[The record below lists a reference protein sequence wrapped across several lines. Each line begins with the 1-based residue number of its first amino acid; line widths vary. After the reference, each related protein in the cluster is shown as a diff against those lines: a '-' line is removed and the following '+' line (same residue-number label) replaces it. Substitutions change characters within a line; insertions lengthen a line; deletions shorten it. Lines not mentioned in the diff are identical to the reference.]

1 MTHKLTLTN
10 QQLSDFKN
18 CEYCND
24 CSMPDAPNNE
34 SWNETVI
41 KCIRKV
47 SEHFNIK

>member
-1 MTHKLTLTN
+1 MLTE
-10 QQLSDFKN
+10 QQLRDFKK
-18 CEYCND
+18 CEDCGI

-47 SEHFNIK
+47 SEHFKIK